1 MRFDG
6 RTVVVTGGGRG
17 LGREYALLVGA
28 LGARVVVN
36 DLGCAVD
43 GSGGS
48 AHAAESTV
56 EEINSGGGLAMT
68 NSDDVSTQHGAHN
81 LISQTLEEFGQID
94 AVINNAGILTT
105 APMAELT
112 EGDFQRQFQTHL
124 FGTFNVTR
132 AAWAELTAHSGNVVN
147 IVSHSVL
154 GHRSMLAYSSAKGAL
169 IGFTRSLAE
178 EGRRVDVA
186 VNGFLP
192 TAGTRMAGTGSTSER
207 ARDWFEERLTPDQ
220 CAATVAFLAHHEC
233 PLRGELLT
241 AGGGR
246 VARVFIAETR
256 GIVMPGATPDDI
268 DENLNQI
275 TEEADYY
282 VFASLDAAMRELRD
296 VLQSET

>member
-1 MRFDG
+1 
-6 RTVVVTGGGRG
+6 V
-17 LGREYALLVGA
+17 AA

-36 DLGCAVD
+36 DLGCGVD

-48 AHAAESTV
+48 ADPAECTV
-56 EEINSGGGLAMT
+56 KEINSGGGLAVT
-68 NSDDVSTQHGAHN
+68 NGDDVSTQQGASH
-81 LISQTLEEFGQID
+81 LIRQALDEFGQVD

-105 APMAELT
+105 ASLAELT
-112 EGDFQRQFQTHL
+112 ERDFQQQFQTHL

-132 AAWAELTAHSGNVVN
+132 AAWAELSARSGNVVN

-178 EGRRVDVA
+178 EGHRGGVT

-192 TAGTRMAGTGSTSER
+192 TAGTRMAGAGSRSDK
-207 ARDWFEERLTPDQ
+207 ARDWFEERLSPAQ
-220 CAATVAFLAHHEC
+220 CAATVAFLAHHGC
-233 PLRGELLT
+233 PLQGELLT

-268 DENLNQI
+268 DENLDQI
-275 TEEADYY
+275 TEEAGYY
-282 VFASLDAAMRELRD
+282 VFASLDAAMKELRA
-296 VLQSET
+296 VLQSRT